1 MKHPSNGVSVRFLPA
16 QENITAG
23 VIGLGYVGSC
33 IAATLA
39 DRGVDVIGVDTDAS
53 LVEELSGGHCRF
65 SESGLPE
72 LVSRLAG
79 TTSFTATTE
88 CAAVAS
94 ADVVIVTVGTPV
106 RDQGVLMDLQLR
118 SACEELS
125 KHLRPGQLLIF
136 KSTVPPG
143 MTRELVVPLLER
155 SGLTC
160 GADFGLAFCPERL
173 SEGNALNELRTF
185 PIVVGGWCADSTEAA
200 AAFWQRALGVEVI
213 RCASLETAEMVKLA
227 DNWWIDHNIAMANEL
242 AQVCATVDVDV
253 LDVISA
259 ANSIKK
265 GSGSVN
271 ILLPS
276 VGVGGSCLT
285 KDPWML
291 WRSAGERGLDL
302 LTIPAARQVNDGMPR
317 YTFRLIVEELAK
329 VGRAPEEAKV
339 AVLGLA
345 FKNNTG
351 DLRATP
357 TQPVVAALREAGAQ
371 VALFDPLVDDDEA
384 EKTFGLRPCASVEE
398 AVRDADCLA
407 VLAWH
412 RPFQSLDFARIR
424 GQVAASCAVIDGRA
438 YYPRETIA
446 RLRELGFAYR
456 GIGR

>member
-1 MKHPSNGVSVRFLPA
+1 MRFLPA
-16 QENITAG
+16 QDHITAG
-23 VIGLGYVGSC
+23 VVGLGYVGSC
-33 IAATLA
+33 IAAALA
-39 DRGVDVIGVDTDAS
+39 DNGIHVIGVDTDAA
-53 LVEELSGGHCRF
+53 LVQELSAGHCRF
-65 SESGLPE
+65 SETGLPD
-72 LVSRLAG
+72 LVSRWAA
-79 TTSFTATTE
+79 TPRFQATTD
-88 CAAVAS
+88 CAAISA
-94 ADVVIVTVGTPV
+94 ADVVIVTVGTPI
-106 RDQGVLMDLQLR
+106 RDDGALMDLQLR
-118 SACEELS
+118 SACDDLS
-125 KHLRPGQLLIF
+125 RHIRPGQLLVF
-136 KSTVPPG
+136 KSTVPAG

-160 GADFGLAFCPERL
+160 GTDFGLAFCPERL
-173 SEGNALNELRTF
+173 SEGNALRELRSF
-185 PIVVGGWCADSTEAA
+185 PIVVGGWCEESTEAA
-200 AAFWQRALGVEVI
+200 ASFWQKSLGVEVI

-242 AQVCATVDVDV
+242 AKVCDSLGVDV

-265 GSGSVN
+265 GRGNVN

-285 KDPWML
+285 KDPWMV
-291 WRSAGERGLDL
+291 WRSARDRGLEL
-302 LTIPAARQVNDGMPR
+302 RTIPAAREVNDGMPG
-317 YTFRLIVEELAK
+317 YTFDLITDELAK
-329 VGRAPEEAKV
+329 LGGTLADSKV

-357 TQPVVAALREAGAQ
+357 TQPVITALREAGAK

-384 EKTFGLRPCASVEE
+384 EKTFGLRPSSSLEE
-398 AVRDADCLA
+398 AIQDAGCVA

-412 RPFQSLDFARIR
+412 KQFEDLDFAELR
-424 GQVAASCAVIDGRA
+424 QKVAPSCAVIDGRA
-438 YYPRETIA
+438 YFPPETIA

>member
-1 MKHPSNGVSVRFLPA
+1 MRFLPA
-16 QENITAG
+16 QEHITAG
-23 VIGLGYVGSC
+23 IVGLGYVGSC

-39 DRGVDVIGVDTDAS
+39 DNGVGVIGVDTDAT
-53 LVEELSGGHCRF
+53 LVEELAGGHCRF
-65 SESGLPE
+65 SEAGLPE

-79 TTSFTATTE
+79 TAAFQATTE
-88 CAAVAS
+88 YAALAA
-94 ADVVIVTVGTPV
+94 ADVVIVTVGTPI

-118 SACEELS
+118 GACEELS
-125 KHLRPGQLLIF
+125 RHLRPGQLLIF
-136 KSTVPPG
+136 KSTVPAG
-143 MTRELVVPLLER
+143 MTRELVLPLLER

-160 GADFGLAFCPERL
+160 GTDFGLAFCPERL
-173 SEGNALNELRTF
+173 SEGNALRELRSF
-185 PIVVGGWCADSTEAA
+185 PIVVGGWCDESADAA
-200 AAFWQRALGVEVI
+200 AEFWRRALGVEII

-242 AQVCATVDVDV
+242 AMVCATVGVDV
-253 LDVISA
+253 LDVIAA

-285 KDPWML
+285 KDPWMV
-291 WRSAGERGLDL
+291 WRSAGERGLAL
-302 LTIPAARQVNDGMPR
+302 RTIPAAREVNDGMPR
-317 YTFRLIVEELAK
+317 YTFGLIVEELAK
-329 VGRAPEEAKV
+329 LGRAPEQAKV

-345 FKNNTG
+345 FKNDTG

-357 TQPVVAALREAGAQ
+357 TQPVIAALREAGAE
-371 VALFDPLVDDDEA
+371 VTLHDPLVDEDEA

-412 RPFQSLDFARIR
+412 RPFRDLDLTWLRR
-424 GQVAASCAVIDGRA
+424 QVAPSCAVIDGRA

>member
-1 MKHPSNGVSVRFLPA
+1 MRFLPA
-16 QENITAG
+16 RENITAG

-33 IAATLA
+33 IAAILA
-39 DRGVDVIGVDTDAS
+39 DNGIQVIGVDTDAS
-53 LVEELSGGHCRF
+53 LVEELSRGHCRF
-65 SESGLPE
+65 SETGLPE

-79 TTSFTATTE
+79 TPRLRTTTDYE
-88 CAAVAS
+88 AVAS
-94 ADVVIVTVGTPV
+94 ADVVIVTVGTPI
-106 RDQGVLMDLQLR
+106 RDKGVLMDLQLR
-118 SACEELS
+118 SACEDLS
-125 KHLRPGQLLIF
+125 RRIRPGQLLVF
-136 KSTVPPG
+136 KSTVPAG
-143 MTRELVVPLLER
+143 MTREFVVPLLES

-160 GADFGLAFCPERL
+160 GTDFGLAFCPERL
-173 SEGNALNELRTF
+173 SEGNALNELRSF
-185 PIVVGGWCADSTEAA
+185 PIVVGGWCDDSTEAA
-200 AAFWQRALGVEVI
+200 AAFWQRGLGVEVI

-242 AQVCATVDVDV
+242 AKVCGALDVDV

-285 KDPWML
+285 KDPWMV
-291 WRSAGERGLDL
+291 WRSASDHGVDL
-302 LTIPAARQVNDGMPR
+302 VTIPAAREVNDGMPL
-317 YTFRLIVEELAK
+317 YTFRLIEDELAK
-329 VGRAPEEAKV
+329 LGRTPAGAKV

-371 VALFDPLVDDDEA
+371 VTLFDPLVDDDEA
-384 EKTFGLRPCASVEE
+384 EKTFGLRPAASLEE

-412 RPFQSLDFARIR
+412 RQFEALDFAELRQWA
-424 GQVAASCAVIDGRA
+424 GASCAVIDGRA
-438 YYPRETIA
+438 YYSRETIA
-446 RLRELGFAYR
+446 RLRQLGFAYR

>member
-1 MKHPSNGVSVRFLPA
+1 MRFLPDR
-16 QENITAG
+16 EPITAG

-33 IAATLA
+33 VAAALA
-39 DRGVDVIGVDTDAS
+39 DKGVDVIGVDTDAT
-53 LVEELSGGHCRF
+53 LVDELGTGQCRF
-65 SESGLPE
+65 SEAGLPE
-72 LVSRLAG
+72 LVSRLTG
-79 TTSFTATTE
+79 TPRMRVTTD
-88 CAAVAS
+88 CAAVSA
-94 ADVVIVTVGTPV
+94 ADVIVVTVGTPV
-106 RDQGVLMDLQLR
+106 RDQGMLMDVQLR
-118 SACEELS
+118 SACEDLS

-136 KSTVPPG
+136 KSTVPAG
-143 MTRELVVPLLER
+143 MTRDLVVPLLER
-155 SGLTC
+155 SGLRC

-185 PIVVGGWCADSTEAA
+185 PIVVGGWCDESAA
-200 AAFWQRALGVEVI
+200 ATAAFWHSSLGVEVI

-242 AQVCATVDVDV
+242 AKVCDLVGVDV

-265 GSGSVN
+265 GHGSVN

-285 KDPWML
+285 KDPWMV
-291 WRSAGERGLDL
+291 WRSARDRGLEL
-302 LTIPAARQVNDGMPR
+302 RTIPAAREVNDGMPH
-317 YTFRLIVEELAK
+317 YTFGLIAEELAK
-329 VGRAPEEAKV
+329 CGKSLAAAKI

-357 TQPVVAALREAGAQ
+357 TQPVIAGLREAGAR

-384 EKTFGLRPCASVEE
+384 EKTFGLRPESSLEE
-398 AVRDADCLA
+398 TVRDADCLA

-412 RPFQSLDFARIR
+412 QQFHDLDFADLRER
-424 GQVAASCAVIDGRA
+424 VAASCAVVDGRA
-438 YYPRETIA
+438 YFPRDTIG